1 MQQVMQ
7 STKLEKQVCAKVWQ
21 LSNPNLQT
29 IFTKEMFTIAMHLM
43 FRKRQDP
50 NIEIPQTLPVEL
62 AVSAKEETGEA
73 NQMSARA

>member
-7 STKLEKQVCAKVWQ
+7 STKLEKQICAKVWQ

-73 NQMSARA
+73 NQLSARA

>member
-73 NQMSARA
+73 NQLSARA

>member
-1 MQQVMQ
+1 MQ
-7 STKLEKQVCAKVWQ
+7 STKLEKQICAKVWQ

-29 IFTKEMFTIAMHLM
+29 IFTKEMFTIAMHMM

-50 NIEIPQTLPVEL
+50 NIEIPQSLPVEL

-73 NQMSARA
+73 NQTSARA

>member
-1 MQQVMQ
+1 MQ
-7 STKLEKQVCAKVWQ
+7 STKLEKQICAKVWQ

-29 IFTKEMFTIAMHLM
+29 IFTKEMFTIAMHMM

-73 NQMSARA
+73 NQMSASA

>member
-1 MQQVMQ
+1 MQ
-7 STKLEKQVCAKVWQ
+7 STKLEKQICAKVWQ

-29 IFTKEMFTIAMHLM
+29 IFTKEMFTIAMHMM

-73 NQMSARA
+73 NQTSARA